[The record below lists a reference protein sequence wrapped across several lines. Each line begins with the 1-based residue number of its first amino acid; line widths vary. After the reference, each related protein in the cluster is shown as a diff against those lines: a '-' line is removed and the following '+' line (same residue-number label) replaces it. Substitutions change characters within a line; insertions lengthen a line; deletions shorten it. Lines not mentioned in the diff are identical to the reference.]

1 MLKLKKLLIGF
12 MVAAIA
18 VTGFMSCS
26 SDGGGDSEPT
36 VRIKVS
42 ADNTI
47 IAPDEK
53 ATLTA
58 SVENA
63 VFSIESGSEYATIEG
78 SVVTGVKAGEVVVK
92 ATADGYLSGTVKI
105 TVTNVA
111 IVLAEDSPDG
121 TDSPLFLTRVSRT
134 VRVVPSTATLEISSG
149 ATYFD
154 TPVNN
159 GDGTWTVSVRSS
171 LSSSR
176 NFYFATL
183 TATSGEN
190 TTDKHVAVLRGYN
203 ALIQGTY
210 WGKSTAGKS
219 LYAGVP
225 YYQDSV
231 DGVTTYNYYITY
243 AADGVTESLQWYPYT
258 SWDVGEDGNSLICY
272 GYESEE
278 KLKSGE
284 YSVSVAQ
291 YYQGSTRVADF
302 TANNE
307 KISAYQL
314 INGSSY
320 ANEYEGDYYSKYLET
335 DTTYT
340 STLKSGSSTLPVIV
354 DLKSGSV
361 NFTSSTYYG
370 SYYYNVWTKSSSGWT
385 VNAYSSVSYIRAG
398 RPCATIDIGNKTI
411 SVNVANQMGEF
422 NDEATSG
429 YAAYTPTANVPVS
442 FSGTLEEPS
451 AMLSCW
457 VTAMGGQEFGHAVL
471 KGYKITQ
478 NADGTLSC
486 TLSTGSGVGVIFGI
500 GFVAFIDPT
509 ANGSEDSA
517 VVEAALPKYYDA
529 SGNLQ
534 PAEYTVSETDF
545 GALPSTSGT
554 PKQVA
559 VVDSITFPVTRDQS
573 EYNLW
578 MYINSNI
585 MGVQFCDGKGSSSSN
600 HPGEA
605 TPYVGKFTIDWDKV
619 TVE

>member
-1 MLKLKKLLIGF
+1 MLKLKKLLLSF

-26 SDGGGDSEPT
+26 SDDDDGSEPT

-42 ADNTI
+42 VDNSI

-78 SVVTGVKAGEVVVK
+78 NVVTGVKAGEVVVK
-92 ATADGYLSGTVKI
+92 ATADGYLSGTATI
-105 TVTNVA
+105 TVANVA
-111 IVLAEDSPDG
+111 IVLAEDGPDG
-121 TDSPLFLTRVSRT
+121 TDSPLFLTRNSRT
-134 VRVVPSTATLEISSG
+134 VKVVPSTATLKISSG

-154 TPVNN
+154 DPVNN
-159 GDGTWTVSVRSS
+159 GDGTWTVTVKSS

-183 TATSGEN
+183 TATSGEE

-203 ALIQGTY
+203 ALIQGNY
-210 WGKSTAGKS
+210 WGKTTAGKS

-258 SWDVGEDGNSLICY
+258 SWDVNETGDGLIAY

-278 KLKSGE
+278 KLESGE
-284 YSVSVAQ
+284 YSASVTQ
-291 YYQGSTRVADF
+291 YYQGTTRVADF

-320 ANEYEGDYYSKYLET
+320 QNEYEGEYYSKYLET
-335 DTTYT
+335 NTTYT
-340 STLKSGSSTLPVIV
+340 STLKSGSTTLPVIV
-354 DLKSGSV
+354 DLKTASV

-422 NDEATSG
+422 NADATQSSL
-429 YAAYTPTANVPVS
+429 AYTPTANVPVS

-457 VTAMGGQEFGHAVL
+457 VSAMGGQEFGHAVF

-478 NADGTLSC
+478 NTDGTLSC
-486 TLSTGSGVGVIFGI
+486 TLSTGSGVGVIYGI

-509 ANGSEDSA
+509 ANGSEDST
-517 VVEAALPKYYDA
+517 VVEASLPKYYDETGA
-529 SGNLQ
+529 LKE
-534 PAEYTVSETDF
+534 ADYTVSETDF
-545 GALPSTSGT
+545 GCIASSV
-554 PKQVA
+554 KQVG

-605 TPYVGKFTIDWDKV
+605 TPYVGKFTIDWDKA